1 VRGEPMLQLRNDRV
15 PTRLVTCTTVVNRI
29 PDVIAAE
36 PGLVTLD
43 RLPPPRYRHG
53 SLHL

>member
-1 VRGEPMLQLRNDRV
+1 
-15 PTRLVTCTTVVNRI
+15 VVNRI

-43 RLPPPRYRHG
+43 RLPRPSYRHG
-53 SLHL
+53 ALTVTV